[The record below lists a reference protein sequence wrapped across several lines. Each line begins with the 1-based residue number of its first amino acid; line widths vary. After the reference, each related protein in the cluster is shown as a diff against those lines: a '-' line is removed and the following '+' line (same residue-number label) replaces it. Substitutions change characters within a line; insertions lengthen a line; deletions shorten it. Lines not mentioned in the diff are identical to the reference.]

1 MAYTQNQKRSRKN
14 QRGGMSDYPA
24 VFQTRAEMAQFGPL
38 PGNTWA
44 AGLGRNP
51 GINDQMAADTG
62 GYFVARGGNIRIR
75 KSRRKQRRN

>member
-1 MAYTQNQKRSRKN
+1 MTYSQKQKRSRKN

-24 VFQTRAEMAQFGPL
+24 AFQTRAELAQFGPL

-62 GYFVARGGNIRIR
+62 GYFVARGGNKRIR
-75 KSRRKQRRN
+75 KSRKQRRN

>member
-1 MAYTQNQKRSRKN
+1 MANSQKQKRSRKN

-24 VFQTRAEMAQFGPL
+24 AFQTRAELAQFGSL
-38 PGNTWA
+38 PGNTWT

-62 GYFVARGGNIRIR
+62 GYFVARGGNRRRIR
-75 KSRRKQRRN
+75 KSRTQRRN

>member
-1 MAYTQNQKRSRKN
+1 MAISQNQKRSRKN

-24 VFQTRAEMAQFGPL
+24 VFQTSAELAQFGPL

-62 GYFVARGGNIRIR
+62 GYFVARGGNRRSR
-75 KSRRKQRRN
+75 KSRKQRRN